1 MSSRGSRGKDSV
13 QHVNWPGAVA
23 TSAEST
29 ELKEVELVELALESY
44 SAEIHPA
51 HDQIDVKTYGGGF
64 RSHQACYRAE
74 AASGPGWIH
83 QGHAVLIADC
93 AVAG

>member
-44 SAEIHPA
+44 SAEIP
-51 HDQIDVKTYGGGF
+51 I
-64 RSHQACYRAE
+64 
-74 AASGPGWIH
+74 
-83 QGHAVLIADC
+83 AVIEITPRRFLPHL
-93 AVAG
+93 V